1 MFRLSENAYD
11 SGLYAAVS
19 VLSELW
25 RMQAMIGKQP
35 RGNETT
41 CAQPECP
48 QQTHSSVCMSI
59 TQCASHS

>member
-11 SGLYAAVS
+11 SGLYAAIG

-25 RMQAMIGKQP
+25 RMQAMIG
-35 RGNETT
+35 GNETT
-41 CAQPECP
+41 CAKTECP

-59 TQCASHS
+59 TQCTSHS